1 VVYFGVVPVR
11 GRVGVED
18 AFAYDVEDVR
28 LQLIVPPFQSGLDEF
43 VVGRAADDF
52 YGEGLELAAIDSDV

>member
-1 VVYFGVVPVR
+1 MVYFGVVPVG

-18 AFAYDVEDVR
+18 ALTYDVEDVR
-28 LQLIVPPFQSGLDEF
+28 LQLIVPPFQSGFDEF

-52 YGEGLELAAIDSDV
+52 YGEGLKLAAIYSDV

>member
-1 VVYFGVVPVR
+1 MVYFGVVPVG
-11 GRVGVED
+11 GRVRVED
-18 AFAYDVEDVR
+18 AFAYDVEDVH
-28 LQLIVPPFQSGLDEF
+28 LQLIIPPFQSDLNEF

>member
-1 VVYFGVVPVR
+1 M
-11 GRVGVED
+11 ED

-28 LQLIVPPFQSGLDEF
+28 LQLIVPPFQSGFDEF

-52 YGEGLELAAIDSDV
+52 YGEGLKLAAIYSDV

>member
-1 VVYFGVVPVR
+1 M
-11 GRVGVED
+11 ED

-28 LQLIVPPFQSGLDEF
+28 LQLTVPPFHSGLDEF

-52 YGEGLELAAIDSDV
+52 YGEGLELAAIYSDV